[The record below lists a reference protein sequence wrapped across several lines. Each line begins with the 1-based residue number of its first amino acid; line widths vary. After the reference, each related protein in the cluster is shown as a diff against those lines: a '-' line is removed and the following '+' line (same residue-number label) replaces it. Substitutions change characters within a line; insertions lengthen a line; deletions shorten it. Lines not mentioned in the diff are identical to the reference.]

1 MQSTLLT
8 IEAAL
13 AGGCYDGAMGRDGDD
28 KTVLEQADERRAGLF
43 EALLHEAIRRTAQV
57 GFSSFFATEDAVRRA
72 FSEAVPRDWVDYA
85 SRQSTELRSE
95 MIERSAAEFG
105 AWLRTIDLAQV
116 MSKLLAENDFELKIS
131 ISSERRSTERAPEL
145 SLVTRR
151 K

>member
-1 MQSTLLT
+1 
-8 IEAAL
+8 
-13 AGGCYDGAMGRDGDD
+13 MGRDRDD
-28 KTVLEQADERRAGLF
+28 DTELERAEERRAGLF

-85 SRQSTELRSE
+85 SRQSTELRQE
-95 MIERSAAEFG
+95 TIERMTAEFG
-105 AWLRTIDLAQV
+105 AWLRTIDMTQI
-116 MSKLLAENDFELKIS
+116 MSKLLAEHDFELKIS
-131 ISSERRSTERAPEL
+131 ISSERKTAERAPEL

>member
-1 MQSTLLT
+1 MVR
-8 IEAAL
+8 
-13 AGGCYDGAMGRDGDD
+13 MGRDRDD
-28 KTVLEQADERRAGLF
+28 DVELEQDAQRRAGLF

-85 SRQSTELRSE
+85 NRQSTELRSE
-95 MIERSAAEFG
+95 MIERMSGEFG

-116 MSKLLAENDFELKIS
+116 MGKLLAESDVGLRVS
-131 ISSERRSTERAPEL
+131 ISGGRRGAEWSPEL
-145 SLVTRR
+145 SLVTKR

>member
-1 MQSTLLT
+1 M
-8 IEAAL
+8 A
-13 AGGCYDGAMGRDGDD
+13 RDRDD
-28 KTVLEQADERRAGLF
+28 EVEFKQAEDRRAGLF

-85 SRQSTELRSE
+85 SRQSADLRSE
-95 MIERSAAEFG
+95 AVDRMSAEFG
-105 AWLRTIDLAQV
+105 AWLRTIDMAQI

-131 ISSERRSTERAPEL
+131 ISSERRSAERAPEL

>member
-1 MQSTLLT
+1 MGQDRDDE
-8 IEAAL
+8 IE
-13 AGGCYDGAMGRDGDD
+13 
-28 KTVLEQADERRAGLF
+28 LERAEARRAGLF

-85 SRQSTELRSE
+85 SKQSTELRSE
-95 MIERSAAEFG
+95 MIERMSAEFG
-105 AWLRTIDLAQV
+105 AWLRTIDMAQI
-116 MSKLLAENDFELKIS
+116 MSKLLAEHDFELKIS
-131 ISSERRSTERAPEL
+131 VSAARRSTERAPEL

>member
-1 MQSTLLT
+1 MVR
-8 IEAAL
+8 
-13 AGGCYDGAMGRDGDD
+13 MGRDRDD
-28 KTVLEQADERRAGLF
+28 DVELEQDAQRRAGLF

-85 SRQSTELRSE
+85 NRQSTELRSE
-95 MIERSAAEFG
+95 MIERMSGEFG

-116 MSKLLAENDFELKIS
+116 MGKLLAENDVELRVS
-131 ISSERRSTERAPEL
+131 ISGGRRGVERSPEL
-145 SLVTRR
+145 SLVTKR

>member
-1 MQSTLLT
+1 
-8 IEAAL
+8 
-13 AGGCYDGAMGRDGDD
+13 MGRDREDD
-28 KTVLEQADERRAGLF
+28 RELERAEERRAGLF

-85 SRQSTELRSE
+85 NRQSTELRQETIDRMS
-95 MIERSAAEFG
+95 AEFG
-105 AWLRTIDLAQV
+105 AWLRTIDMTQI
-116 MSKLLAENDFELKIS
+116 MSKLLAEHDFELKIS
-131 ISSERRSTERAPEL
+131 ISSERKSAERAPEL